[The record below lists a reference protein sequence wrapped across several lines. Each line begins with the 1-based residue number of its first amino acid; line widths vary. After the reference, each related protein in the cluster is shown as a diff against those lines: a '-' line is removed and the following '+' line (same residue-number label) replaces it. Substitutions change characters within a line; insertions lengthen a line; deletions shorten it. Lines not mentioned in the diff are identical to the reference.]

1 MEKLH
6 ITPENIARWL
16 EQLIGSGRS
25 VYAPVRTGERVD
37 FKKIARPEEVASD
50 YVQTTQSVKKVVFP
64 RTEELFSYRKEG
76 KQVSVRQPDLQAIPE
91 TVVWKIR
98 PCDAAGFAS
107 LSGIFNWDYKDG
119 SYNARAERLTL
130 ISFSCATSD
139 EYCFCTSV
147 GGGPG
152 STTGSDIQLTLLP
165 DGGALVEVLT
175 PKGERLAAE
184 ASSLFTPADGISKE
198 EYLARVEKRFD
209 ARQLREKLDLAFD
222 SPVWQRQSERCLGC
236 GACAFVCPTCACFDI
251 QEDARGAT
259 GRRVRCW
266 DSCGFS
272 LFTLHTSGHNP
283 RPVQSAR
290 WRQRVLHKFS
300 YMPER
305 IGQTGCTG
313 CGRCSRACPVN
324 MNLLEHLQSI

>member
-147 GGGPG
+147 GGVRGNLQLPMALTARKG
-152 STTGSDIQLTLLP
+152 HAASVRRQSRQRLRSDHRYRQ
-165 DGGALVEVLT
+165 
-175 PKGERLAAE
+175 
-184 ASSLFTPADGISKE
+184 TPA
-198 EYLARVEKRFD
+198 RR
-209 ARQLREKLDLAFD
+209 
-222 SPVWQRQSERCLGC
+222 GC
-236 GACAFVCPTCACFDI
+236 RRAGTCF
-251 QEDARGAT
+251 
-259 GRRVRCW
+259 
-266 DSCGFS
+266 
-272 LFTLHTSGHNP
+272 
-283 RPVQSAR
+283 
-290 WRQRVLHKFS
+290 
-300 YMPER
+300 
-305 IGQTGCTG
+305 
-313 CGRCSRACPVN
+313 
-324 MNLLEHLQSI
+324 

>member
-184 ASSLFTPADGISKE
+184 ASSLFASADGMSKE

-209 ARQLREKLDLAFD
+209 AQQLREKLDQAFD
-222 SPVWQRQSERCLGC
+222 SPVWKRQSERCLGC

-251 QEDARGAT
+251 QEDARGRPAGGCAAGIRAASRFSRCIRRDIT
-259 GRRVRCW
+259 RVRCKAPAGASEYCINSRTCPNGS
-266 DSCGFS
+266 D
-272 LFTLHTSGHNP
+272 
-283 RPVQSAR
+283 RPAVPVADAAR
-290 WRQRVLHKFS
+290 GPAQ
-300 YMPER
+300 
-305 IGQTGCTG
+305 
-313 CGRCSRACPVN
+313 
-324 MNLLEHLQSI
+324 

>member
-184 ASSLFTPADGISKE
+184 ASSLFASAESIWPASKSVSMRNSSARNWIRRSTARFGNGSPSVVSAAGPARSSVRPAPVSTFRRMRVGRPAGGCAAGIRAAS
-198 EYLARVEKRFD
+198 RF
-209 ARQLREKLDLAFD
+209 
-222 SPVWQRQSERCLGC
+222 SRCIRR
-236 GACAFVCPTCACFDI
+236 DI
-251 QEDARGAT
+251 T
-259 GRRVRCW
+259 RVRCKAPAGASEYCINSRTCPNGS
-266 DSCGFS
+266 D
-272 LFTLHTSGHNP
+272 
-283 RPVQSAR
+283 RPAVPVADAAR
-290 WRQRVLHKFS
+290 GPAQ
-300 YMPER
+300 
-305 IGQTGCTG
+305 
-313 CGRCSRACPVN
+313 
-324 MNLLEHLQSI
+324 

>member
-64 RTEELFSYRKEG
+64 RTEELFSDRKEG

-175 PKGERLAAE
+175 PKGEWLAAE
-184 ASSLFTPADGISKE
+184 ASSLFASADGISKE
-198 EYLARVEKRFD
+198 E
-209 ARQLREKLDLAFD
+209 
-222 SPVWQRQSERCLGC
+222 
-236 GACAFVCPTCACFDI
+236 
-251 QEDARGAT
+251 
-259 GRRVRCW
+259 
-266 DSCGFS
+266 
-272 LFTLHTSGHNP
+272 
-283 RPVQSAR
+283 
-290 WRQRVLHKFS
+290 
-300 YMPER
+300 
-305 IGQTGCTG
+305 
-313 CGRCSRACPVN
+313 
-324 MNLLEHLQSI
+324 

>member
-1 MEKLH
+1 M
-6 ITPENIARWL
+6 
-16 EQLIGSGRS
+16 
-25 VYAPVRTGERVD
+25 
-37 FKKIARPEEVASD
+37 
-50 YVQTTQSVKKVVFP
+50 
-64 RTEELFSYRKEG
+64 
-76 KQVSVRQPDLQAIPE
+76 RQPDLQAIPE

-184 ASSLFTPADGISKE
+184 ASSLFASADGISKE

-209 ARQLREKLDLAFD
+209 ARQLREKLDQAFD
-222 SPVWQRQSERCLGC
+222 SPVWKRQSERCLGC
-236 GACAFVCPTCACFDI
+236 RGLRVRLSDLRLFRHSGGC
-251 QEDARGAT
+251 ARG
-259 GRRVRCW
+259 
-266 DSCGFS
+266 D
-272 LFTLHTSGHNP
+272 
-283 RPVQSAR
+283 RPAGA
-290 WRQRVLHKFS
+290 LAG
-300 YMPER
+300 
-305 IGQTGCTG
+305 I
-313 CGRCSRACPVN
+313 RA
-324 MNLLEHLQSI
+324 LLAFHAAYVGT

>member
-1 MEKLH
+1 M
-6 ITPENIARWL
+6 
-16 EQLIGSGRS
+16 
-25 VYAPVRTGERVD
+25 
-37 FKKIARPEEVASD
+37 
-50 YVQTTQSVKKVVFP
+50 
-64 RTEELFSYRKEG
+64 
-76 KQVSVRQPDLQAIPE
+76 RQPDLQAIPE

-184 ASSLFTPADGISKE
+184 ASSLFASADGISKE
-198 EYLARVEKRFD
+198 SIWPASKSVSMRDSSARNWISVRQPGLETAVRALSRLRGLRVRLSDLRLFRHSGGC
-209 ARQLREKLDLAFD
+209 ARGDRPAGALLGFVRLLAFHAAY
-222 SPVWQRQSERCLGC
+222 VG
-236 GACAFVCPTCACFDI
+236 T
-251 QEDARGAT
+251 
-259 GRRVRCW
+259 
-266 DSCGFS
+266 
-272 LFTLHTSGHNP
+272 
-283 RPVQSAR
+283 
-290 WRQRVLHKFS
+290 
-300 YMPER
+300 
-305 IGQTGCTG
+305 
-313 CGRCSRACPVN
+313 
-324 MNLLEHLQSI
+324 

>member
-25 VYAPVRTGERVD
+25 VYAPVRTGARVD

-184 ASSLFTPADGISKE
+184 ASSLFA
-198 EYLARVEKRFD
+198 
-209 ARQLREKLDLAFD
+209 
-222 SPVWQRQSERCLGC
+222 
-236 GACAFVCPTCACFDI
+236 
-251 QEDARGAT
+251 
-259 GRRVRCW
+259 
-266 DSCGFS
+266 
-272 LFTLHTSGHNP
+272 
-283 RPVQSAR
+283 
-290 WRQRVLHKFS
+290 
-300 YMPER
+300 
-305 IGQTGCTG
+305 
-313 CGRCSRACPVN
+313 
-324 MNLLEHLQSI
+324 